1 MKKDDLNRAFASL
14 MPTARQKERMLKKLL
29 YGEEAKPRPARQK
42 LGIAAAAFCA
52 ALACA
57 AMVTLF
63 PFGGGTKVAYAFSV
77 ATPDGSQVV
86 LSGPES
92 DSSKAQFVDNGPE
105 LRFFISGQDIA
116 QVEVS
121 SAGEFVQ
128 AMDFTQTLDE
138 KFWNMELYYQET
150 VIDGKEYQY
159 VPAKALFYP
168 NITVNYPEGFTGHDR
183 VWYTWYGW
191 KLRDWAEEDA
201 SSRIQ
206 GYNGLT
212 EEETKALLENASQEE
227 RLAIASGGG
236 GTSAAG
242 HFLLQGCPK
251 ELLADTV
258 TITITDRQGKVTV
271 QAISIAISSNSLG
284 QTVVSAELQ

>member
-1 MKKDDLNRAFASL
+1 M
-14 MPTARQKERMLKKLL
+14 
-29 YGEEAKPRPARQK
+29 
-42 LGIAAAAFCA
+42 
-52 ALACA
+52 
-57 AMVTLF
+57 
-63 PFGGGTKVAYAFSV
+63 AYAFSV
-77 ATPDGSQVV
+77 VTPDGSQVV

-92 DSSKAQFVDNGPE
+92 SSSKVQFVDNGPE
-105 LRFFISGQDIA
+105 LRFFISGPDIA

-128 AMDFTQTLDE
+128 AVDFTQTLDE
-138 KFWNMELYYQET
+138 KFWNMEPYYQET

-159 VPAKALFYP
+159 VPAKALFHP
-168 NITVNYPEGFTGHDR
+168 HITVTYPEGFTSHDQ

-191 KLRDWAEEDA
+191 KLREWAEEDA

-212 EEETKALLENASQEE
+212 EEETQALLENASQEE

-236 GTSAAG
+236 TSAAG
-242 HFLLQGCPK
+242 HFLLQDCPE
-251 ELLADTV
+251 ELLTDTV